1 MFGRALL
8 ETPVRLKV
16 TLFLYLYP
24 EPKFIQMEYTI
35 FKPEYLVSVTGG
47 DPEVME
53 EIAGI
58 FMNQIPEF
66 VDEMNELLDN
76 EKYYELG
83 LLAHKAKGS
92 VSVMGMENTAIMLKE
107 FELLAKAGEQKERY
121 RDFIQ
126 KFRDEASTVIAE
138 IKDYLSRSR

>member
-1 MFGRALL
+1 MFGRALF

-107 FELLAKAGEQKERY
+107 FELMAKAGEQKERY

>member
-1 MFGRALL
+1 MFDRALL
-8 ETPVRLKV
+8 ETPERLKV

-24 EPKFIQMEYTI
+24 EPKLLKMEYTI
-35 FKPEYLVSVTGG
+35 FNPEYLINVTGG
-47 DPEVME
+47 DPATME

-58 FMNQIPEF
+58 FMSQIPEF
-66 VDEMNELLDN
+66 VAEMNELLEN

-92 VSVMGMENTAIMLKE
+92 VSVMGMEDTSKMLKE

-121 RDFIQ
+121 GEFIQ
-126 KFRDEASTVIAE
+126 KFRDDASTVTAE
-138 IKDYLSRSR
+138 INDYLSRSK